1 MLRFGRSADAPAG
14 TRTPRPRRRFAID
27 PRLIVGVLLVA
38 ASVAGVTWI
47 VGAADRTVA
56 VYAAKSALYPGDRI
70 FAGDLAVARVRLG
83 SGQERY
89 LSVAELPEEGAVI
102 GRAVGE
108 GELVPVAALGAAE
121 GASLAA
127 VVVRL
132 SAPLSD
138 AARAGTAVDLWSAER
153 IDSSRFGPPA
163 VLVPGATIVRVVE
176 DDGLV
181 ADDGVAI
188 EVLVPRT
195 SVARLL
201 EALSNEDA
209 VAAVPASVPLGN

>member
-1 MLRFGRSADAPAG
+1 MLRSGRSVGARGA
-14 TRTPRPRRRFAID
+14 TPRRRFAID
-27 PRLIVGVLLVA
+27 PRLLVGALLVA

-56 VYAAKSALYPGDRI
+56 VYAAKSALYPGDRVS
-70 FAGDLAVARVRLG
+70 ADDLAVARVRLG
-83 SGQERY
+83 PGEERY
-89 LSVAELPEEGAVI
+89 LTVADLPDDGAVI
-102 GRAVGE
+102 SRAVGE
-108 GELVPVAALGAAE
+108 GELLPAAAVGAAE
-121 GASLAA
+121 GSTLAA

-132 SAPLSD
+132 SGPLSD
-138 AARAGTAVDLWSAER
+138 AARPGTAVDLWAAER
-153 IDSSRFGPPA
+153 LDSSRFGPPA

-176 DDGLV
+176 DEGLV
-181 ADDGVAI
+181 ADDGVAL

-209 VAAVPASVPLGN
+209 VAAVPVSVPLGN